1 MLTLGFRS
9 GQTVRMVTATNV
21 SILTVTLYL
30 LDLAIKVVALGLVPE
45 GRRPS
50 SASAWLLLI
59 LFLPVIGLLVF
70 WLIGSPFVDRG
81 RRRRQAAAGE
91 VISGALTA
99 ETDDLLPVPAGST
112 LNTLVVLNRR
122 LGWLPAVDGN
132 KAELFSDYDES
143 IAAMAREVRTAER
156 YVHVEFYIMSWD
168 STTKDF
174 FGALAEVADRGVKV
188 RLMFDH
194 IGTARIPGYRDM
206 IKKLEQT
213 AIEWHPML
221 PVQPLKG
228 RWRRPDLRNHRKIV
242 VVDGRV
248 AFVGSL
254 NMIDASYHN
263 RKHERAGRKWRELV
277 MQLSGPV
284 VLSLNIVFATDWYLE
299 TDEAL
304 REDVQPYP
312 YEVEPGDVLCQV
324 VPSGPGFPD
333 ENNLRLFNSLIYS
346 AQRRL
351 SITSPYFVPDDSLL
365 YAITTAAQRGIDV
378 ELFVG
383 EQGDQFMV
391 HHAQSSYYRTLLNA
405 GVKIYLYPAPF
416 VLHSKH
422 FSVDDNVAVIGS
434 SNMDI
439 RSFNLDFEVS
449 VMCVSRSLTTAMR
462 QVEDHYRSLSREL
475 TLAEWNRRPLRKR
488 YIDNV
493 MRLTSAL
500 Q

>member
-1 MLTLGFRS
+1 MRT
-9 GQTVRMVTATNV
+9 VTATNV
-21 SILTVTLYL
+21 SLLTVALYL

-59 LFLPVIGLLVF
+59 LFLPVIGLVAF
-70 WLIGSPFVDRG
+70 WLIGSP
-81 RRRRQAAAGE
+81 
-91 VISGALTA
+91 
-99 ETDDLLPVPAGST
+99 
-112 LNTLVVLNRR
+112 
-122 LGWLPAVDGN
+122 
-132 KAELFSDYDES
+132 
-143 IAAMAREVRTAER
+143 
-156 YVHVEFYIMSWD
+156 
-168 STTKDF
+168 
-174 FGALAEVADRGVKV
+174 RGVKV

-194 IGTARIPGYRDM
+194 IGTSRIPGYRNM
-206 IKKLEQT
+206 IKKLKHT

-228 RWRRPDLRNHRKIV
+228 KWRRPDLRNHRKIV
-242 VVDGRV
+242 IIDGRV

-263 RKHERAGRKWRELV
+263 RKHERAGRKWRELL
-277 MQLSGPV
+277 MQVSGPV
-284 VLSLNIVFATDWYLE
+284 VFSLNIIFATDWYLE
-299 TDEAL
+299 TDEVL
-304 REDVQPYP
+304 REDVQPYAS
-312 YEVEPGDVLCQV
+312 EMEPGEVLCQV

-365 YAITTAAQRGIDV
+365 YDITTAAQRGIDV

-383 EQGDQFMV
+383 EPGDQFMV
-391 HHAQSSYYRTLLNA
+391 HHAQSSYYKALLKA

-422 FSVDDNVAVIGS
+422 FSVDDDVAVIGS

-449 VMCVSRSLTTAMR
+449 VMCLSRSLTTAMR
-462 QVEDHYRSLSREL
+462 QVEDHYRSSREL
-475 TLAEWNRRPLRKR
+475 TLVEWARRPLRKR

>member
-1 MLTLGFRS
+1 VLTLGFRS
-9 GQTVRMVTATNV
+9 GQTVGMVTATNV

-59 LFLPVIGLLVF
+59 LFLPVFGLLVF

-132 KAELFSDYDES
+132 KADLFSDYDES

-174 FGALAEVADRGVKV
+174 FEALAEVADRGVKV

-228 RWRRPDLRNHRKIV
+228 KWRRPDLRNHRKIV

-263 RKHERAGRKWRELV
+263 PKHERAGRKWRELV

-304 REDVQPYP
+304 REDVQPYA

-383 EQGDQFMV
+383 EEGDQFMV

-449 VMCVSRSLTTAMR
+449 VMCVSRSLTTEMR
-462 QVEDHYRSLSREL
+462 QVEDQYRSLSREL
-475 TLAEWNRRPLRKR
+475 TRAEWNRRPLRKR

>member
-1 MLTLGFRS
+1 MRT
-9 GQTVRMVTATNV
+9 VTATNV
-21 SILTVTLYL
+21 SLLTVALYL
-30 LDLAIKVVALGLVPE
+30 LDLTIKVVALGLVPE
-45 GRRPS
+45 GQRPS

-59 LFLPVIGLLVF
+59 LFLPVIGLVAF
-70 WLIGSPFVDRG
+70 WLIGSP
-81 RRRRQAAAGE
+81 
-91 VISGALTA
+91 
-99 ETDDLLPVPAGST
+99 
-112 LNTLVVLNRR
+112 
-122 LGWLPAVDGN
+122 
-132 KAELFSDYDES
+132 
-143 IAAMAREVRTAER
+143 
-156 YVHVEFYIMSWD
+156 
-168 STTKDF
+168 
-174 FGALAEVADRGVKV
+174 RGVKV

-194 IGTARIPGYRDM
+194 IGTSRIPGYRNM
-206 IKKLEQT
+206 IKKLKHT

-228 RWRRPDLRNHRKIV
+228 KWRRPDLRNHRKIV
-242 VVDGRV
+242 IIDGRV

-263 RKHERAGRKWRELV
+263 RKHERAGRKWRELL
-277 MQLSGPV
+277 MQVSGPV
-284 VLSLNIVFATDWYLE
+284 VFSLNIIFATDWYLE
-299 TDEAL
+299 TDEVL
-304 REDVQPYP
+304 REDVQPYAS
-312 YEVEPGDVLCQV
+312 EMEPGEVLCQV

-365 YAITTAAQRGIDV
+365 YDITTAAQRGIDV

-383 EQGDQFMV
+383 EPGDQFMV
-391 HHAQSSYYRTLLNA
+391 HHAQSSYYKALLKA

-422 FSVDDNVAVIGS
+422 FSVDDDVAVIGS

-449 VMCVSRSLTTAMR
+449 VMCLSRSLTTAMR
-462 QVEDHYRSLSREL
+462 QVEDHYRSSREL
-475 TLAEWNRRPLRKR
+475 TLVEWARRPLRKR

-493 MRLTSAL
+493 MRLMSAL

>member
-1 MLTLGFRS
+1 
-9 GQTVRMVTATNV
+9 VRTVTATNV
-21 SILTVTLYL
+21 SLLTVALYL
-30 LDLAIKVVALGLVPE
+30 LDLTIKVVALGLVPE
-45 GRRPS
+45 GQRPS

-59 LFLPVIGLLVF
+59 LFLPVIGLVAF
-70 WLIGSPFVDRG
+70 WLIGSP
-81 RRRRQAAAGE
+81 
-91 VISGALTA
+91 
-99 ETDDLLPVPAGST
+99 
-112 LNTLVVLNRR
+112 
-122 LGWLPAVDGN
+122 
-132 KAELFSDYDES
+132 
-143 IAAMAREVRTAER
+143 
-156 YVHVEFYIMSWD
+156 
-168 STTKDF
+168 
-174 FGALAEVADRGVKV
+174 RGVKV

-194 IGTARIPGYRDM
+194 IGTSRIPGYRNM
-206 IKKLEQT
+206 IKKLKHT

-228 RWRRPDLRNHRKIV
+228 KWRRPDLRNHRKIV
-242 VVDGRV
+242 IIDGRV

-263 RKHERAGRKWRELV
+263 RKHERAGRKWRELL
-277 MQLSGPV
+277 MQVSGPV
-284 VLSLNIVFATDWYLE
+284 VFSLNIIFASDWYLE
-299 TDEAL
+299 TDEVL
-304 REDVQPYP
+304 REDVQPYAS
-312 YEVEPGDVLCQV
+312 EMEPGEVLCQV

-365 YAITTAAQRGIDV
+365 YDITTAAQRGIDV

-391 HHAQSSYYRTLLNA
+391 HHAQSSYYKALLKA

-422 FSVDDNVAVIGS
+422 FSVDDDVAVIGS

-449 VMCVSRSLTTAMR
+449 VMCLSRSLTTAMR
-462 QVEDHYRSLSREL
+462 QVEDHYRSSREL
-475 TLAEWNRRPLRKR
+475 TLVEWARRPLRKR

-493 MRLTSAL
+493 MRLMSAL

>member
-1 MLTLGFRS
+1 MRT
-9 GQTVRMVTATNV
+9 VTATNV
-21 SILTVTLYL
+21 SLLTVALYL

-59 LFLPVIGLLVF
+59 LFLPVIGLVAF
-70 WLIGSPFVDRG
+70 WLIGSP
-81 RRRRQAAAGE
+81 
-91 VISGALTA
+91 
-99 ETDDLLPVPAGST
+99 
-112 LNTLVVLNRR
+112 
-122 LGWLPAVDGN
+122 
-132 KAELFSDYDES
+132 
-143 IAAMAREVRTAER
+143 
-156 YVHVEFYIMSWD
+156 
-168 STTKDF
+168 
-174 FGALAEVADRGVKV
+174 RGVKV

-194 IGTARIPGYRDM
+194 IGTSRIPGYRNM
-206 IKKLEQT
+206 IKKLKHT
-213 AIEWHPML
+213 AIEWHPIL

-228 RWRRPDLRNHRKIV
+228 KWRRPDLRNHRKIV
-242 VVDGRV
+242 IIDGRV

-263 RKHERAGRKWRELV
+263 RKHERAGRKWRELL
-277 MQLSGPV
+277 MQVSGPV
-284 VLSLNIVFATDWYLE
+284 VFSLNIIFATDWYLE
-299 TDEAL
+299 TDEVL
-304 REDVQPYP
+304 REDVQPYAS
-312 YEVEPGDVLCQV
+312 EMEPGEVLCQV

-365 YAITTAAQRGIDV
+365 YDITTAAQRGIDV

-391 HHAQSSYYRTLLNA
+391 HHAQSSYYKALLKA

-422 FSVDDNVAVIGS
+422 FSVDDDVAVIGS

-449 VMCVSRSLTTAMR
+449 VMCLSRSLTTATR
-462 QVEDHYRSLSREL
+462 QVEDHYRSSREL
-475 TLAEWNRRPLRKR
+475 TLVEWARRPLRKR

-493 MRLTSAL
+493 MRLMSAL

>member
-1 MLTLGFRS
+1 
-9 GQTVRMVTATNV
+9 VRTVTATNV
-21 SILTVTLYL
+21 SLLTVALYL

-59 LFLPVIGLLVF
+59 LFLPVIGLVAF
-70 WLIGSPFVDRG
+70 WLIGSP
-81 RRRRQAAAGE
+81 
-91 VISGALTA
+91 
-99 ETDDLLPVPAGST
+99 
-112 LNTLVVLNRR
+112 
-122 LGWLPAVDGN
+122 
-132 KAELFSDYDES
+132 
-143 IAAMAREVRTAER
+143 
-156 YVHVEFYIMSWD
+156 
-168 STTKDF
+168 
-174 FGALAEVADRGVKV
+174 RGVKV

-194 IGTARIPGYRDM
+194 IGTSRIPGYRNM
-206 IKKLEQT
+206 IKKLKHT
-213 AIEWHPML
+213 AIEWHPIL

-228 RWRRPDLRNHRKIV
+228 KWRRPDLRNHRKIV
-242 VVDGRV
+242 IIDGRV

-263 RKHERAGRKWRELV
+263 RKHERAGRKWRELL
-277 MQLSGPV
+277 MQVSGPV
-284 VLSLNIVFATDWYLE
+284 VFSLNIIFATDWYLE
-299 TDEAL
+299 TDEVL
-304 REDVQPYP
+304 REDVQPYAS
-312 YEVEPGDVLCQV
+312 EMEPGEVLCQV

-365 YAITTAAQRGIDV
+365 YDITTAAQRGIDV

-383 EQGDQFMV
+383 EPGDQFMV
-391 HHAQSSYYRTLLNA
+391 HHAQSSYYKALLKA

-422 FSVDDNVAVIGS
+422 FSVDDDVAVIGS

-449 VMCVSRSLTTAMR
+449 VMCLSRSLTTAMR
-462 QVEDHYRSLSREL
+462 QVEDHYRSSREL
-475 TLAEWNRRPLRKR
+475 TLVEWARRPLRKR

-493 MRLTSAL
+493 MRLMSAL

>member
-1 MLTLGFRS
+1 MRT
-9 GQTVRMVTATNV
+9 VTATNV
-21 SILTVTLYL
+21 SLLTVALYL

-59 LFLPVIGLLVF
+59 LFLPVIGLVAF
-70 WLIGSPFVDRG
+70 WLIGSP
-81 RRRRQAAAGE
+81 
-91 VISGALTA
+91 
-99 ETDDLLPVPAGST
+99 
-112 LNTLVVLNRR
+112 
-122 LGWLPAVDGN
+122 
-132 KAELFSDYDES
+132 
-143 IAAMAREVRTAER
+143 
-156 YVHVEFYIMSWD
+156 
-168 STTKDF
+168 
-174 FGALAEVADRGVKV
+174 RGVKV

-194 IGTARIPGYRDM
+194 IGTSRIPGYRNM
-206 IKKLEQT
+206 IKKLKHT

-228 RWRRPDLRNHRKIV
+228 KWRRPDLRNHRKIV
-242 VVDGRV
+242 IIDGRV

-263 RKHERAGRKWRELV
+263 RKHERAGRKWRELL
-277 MQLSGPV
+277 MQVSGPV
-284 VLSLNIVFATDWYLE
+284 VFSLNIIFATDWYLE
-299 TDEAL
+299 TDEVL
-304 REDVQPYP
+304 REDVQPYAS
-312 YEVEPGDVLCQV
+312 EMEPGEVLCQV

-365 YAITTAAQRGIDV
+365 YDITTAAQRGIDV

-383 EQGDQFMV
+383 EPGDQFMV
-391 HHAQSSYYRTLLNA
+391 HHAQSSYYKALLKA

-422 FSVDDNVAVIGS
+422 FSVDDDVAVIGS

-449 VMCVSRSLTTAMR
+449 VMCLSRSLTTAMR
-462 QVEDHYRSLSREL
+462 QVEDHYRSSREL
-475 TLAEWNRRPLRKR
+475 TLVEWARRPLRKR

-493 MRLTSAL
+493 MRLMSAL

>member
-1 MLTLGFRS
+1 
-9 GQTVRMVTATNV
+9 VRTVTATNV
-21 SILTVTLYL
+21 SLLTVALYL

-59 LFLPVIGLLVF
+59 LFLPVIGLVAF
-70 WLIGSPFVDRG
+70 WLIGSP
-81 RRRRQAAAGE
+81 
-91 VISGALTA
+91 
-99 ETDDLLPVPAGST
+99 
-112 LNTLVVLNRR
+112 
-122 LGWLPAVDGN
+122 
-132 KAELFSDYDES
+132 
-143 IAAMAREVRTAER
+143 
-156 YVHVEFYIMSWD
+156 
-168 STTKDF
+168 
-174 FGALAEVADRGVKV
+174 RGVKV

-194 IGTARIPGYRDM
+194 IGTSRIPGYRNM
-206 IKKLEQT
+206 IKKLKHT

-228 RWRRPDLRNHRKIV
+228 KWRRPDLRNHRKIV
-242 VVDGRV
+242 IIDGRV

-263 RKHERAGRKWRELV
+263 RKHERAGRKWRELL
-277 MQLSGPV
+277 MQVSGPV
-284 VLSLNIVFATDWYLE
+284 VFSLNIIFATDWYLE
-299 TDEAL
+299 TDEVL
-304 REDVQPYP
+304 REDVQPYAS
-312 YEVEPGDVLCQV
+312 EMEPGEVLCQV

-365 YAITTAAQRGIDV
+365 YDITTAAQRGIDV

-391 HHAQSSYYRTLLNA
+391 HHAQSSYYKALLKA

-422 FSVDDNVAVIGS
+422 FSVDDDVAVIGS

-449 VMCVSRSLTTAMR
+449 VMCLSRSLTTAMR
-462 QVEDHYRSLSREL
+462 QVEDHYRSSREL
-475 TLAEWNRRPLRKR
+475 TLVEWARRPLRKR

-493 MRLTSAL
+493 MRLMSAL

>member
-1 MLTLGFRS
+1 
-9 GQTVRMVTATNV
+9 VRTVTATNV
-21 SILTVTLYL
+21 SLLTVALYL

-45 GRRPS
+45 GQRPS

-59 LFLPVIGLLVF
+59 LFLPVIGLVAF
-70 WLIGSPFVDRG
+70 WLIGSP
-81 RRRRQAAAGE
+81 
-91 VISGALTA
+91 
-99 ETDDLLPVPAGST
+99 
-112 LNTLVVLNRR
+112 
-122 LGWLPAVDGN
+122 
-132 KAELFSDYDES
+132 
-143 IAAMAREVRTAER
+143 
-156 YVHVEFYIMSWD
+156 
-168 STTKDF
+168 
-174 FGALAEVADRGVKV
+174 RGVKV

-194 IGTARIPGYRDM
+194 IGTSRIPGYRNM
-206 IKKLEQT
+206 IKKLKHT

-228 RWRRPDLRNHRKIV
+228 KWRRPDLRNHRKIV
-242 VVDGRV
+242 IIDGRV

-263 RKHERAGRKWRELV
+263 RKHERAGRKWRELL
-277 MQLSGPV
+277 MQVSGPV
-284 VLSLNIVFATDWYLE
+284 VFSLNIIFATDWYLE
-299 TDEAL
+299 TDEVL
-304 REDVQPYP
+304 REDVQPYAS
-312 YEVEPGDVLCQV
+312 EMEPGEVLCQV

-365 YAITTAAQRGIDV
+365 YDITTAAQRGIDV

-391 HHAQSSYYRTLLNA
+391 HHAQSSYYKALLKA

-422 FSVDDNVAVIGS
+422 FSVDDDVAVIGS

-449 VMCVSRSLTTAMR
+449 VMCLSRSLTTAMR
-462 QVEDHYRSLSREL
+462 QVEDHYRSSREL
-475 TLAEWNRRPLRKR
+475 TLVEWARRPLRKR

-493 MRLTSAL
+493 MRLMSAL

>member
-1 MLTLGFRS
+1 
-9 GQTVRMVTATNV
+9 VRMATATEV
-21 SILTVTLYL
+21 SLLTVALYL

-50 SASAWLLLI
+50 SATAWLLLI
-59 LFLPVIGLLVF
+59 LFLPVIGLVAF

-81 RRRRQAAAGE
+81 RRRQQAAAGE
-91 VISGALTA
+91 VISAALTA
-99 ETDDLLPVPAGST
+99 EGDDLLPVPAGST

-122 LGWLPAVDGN
+122 LGWLPAVGGN
-132 KAELFSDYDES
+132 EADLLSDYDES

-168 STTKDF
+168 STTRDF
-174 FGALAEVADRGVKV
+174 FEALAEVAGRGVSV
-188 RLMFDH
+188 RLLFDH

-206 IKKLEQT
+206 IKKLQQT
-213 AIEWHPML
+213 AIDWHPML
-221 PVQPLKG
+221 PIQPLKG
-228 RWRRPDLRNHRKIV
+228 KWRRPDLRNHRKIV
-242 VVDGRV
+242 VVDGRT

-263 RKHERAGRKWRELV
+263 PKHERAGRKWRELV

-284 VLSLNIVFATDWYLE
+284 VFSIDIVFATDWFLE
-299 TDEAL
+299 TDEVL
-304 REDVQPYP
+304 RDVQPHP

-391 HHAQSSYYRTLLNA
+391 HHAQNSYYNALLRA

-422 FSVDDNVAVIGS
+422 FSVDDDVAVIGS

-439 RSFNLDFEVS
+439 RSFNLDFEIS

-462 QVEDHYRSLSREL
+462 RVEDHYRSLSREL
-475 TLAEWNRRPLRKR
+475 TPDEWGRRPLRKR
-488 YIDNV
+488 YLDNV